1 MISTYKTDDSFF
13 TLILPP
19 FSFYGFSV
27 KNWFANHGIAKF
39 RYIKDIEIEREFW
52 NLQQVH
58 DVYPGIKT
66 ITITVNPWARMR
78 YAYLELR
85 KMEKAGNTVFLDLSI
100 LKLDSF
106 DDFIMSL
113 VDMKPIGAYWFTF
126 ATPTTRWVEYQQV
139 DKTETA
145 DIILKAE
152 QLEKDFKTVQD
163 YFCSDVPLLVPK
175 KLPGYKRFYNNTTRA
190 IVGEIFKEDIERF
203 GYKF

>member
-1 MISTYKTDDSFF
+1 MISTYKTDDAFF

-27 KNWFANHGIAKF
+27 KNWFTNHGIAKF
-39 RYIKDIEIEREFW
+39 RYIKDVEIEREFW

-85 KMEKAGNTVFLDLSI
+85 KMKKAGNTAFLDLSI

-113 VDMKPIGAYWFTF
+113 TDMKPIEAYWFTF
-126 ATPTTRWVEYQQV
+126 ATPTCRWVEYQQ
-139 DKTETA
+139 DEKTETV
-145 DIILKAE
+145 DFILKSE
-152 QLEKDFKTVQD
+152 NLEKDFKVIQE
-163 YFCSDVPLLVPK
+163 YFCSDEKLLLSK
-175 KLPGYKRFYNNTTRA
+175 KLPGYKKFYNDTTRS
-190 IVGEIFKEDIERF
+190 IVAEVFKEDIERF